1 MDNKMYAM
9 YIGIRRKWSFA
20 LQGDKG
26 AGVMGKGVKAKLLKT
41 LGVSMSRVREG
52 CVCDSRC

>member
-1 MDNKMYAM
+1 MYAM